1 MQWRRALAG
10 ILGLALVLAA
20 DAARA
25 DSREQIETKSAVALG
40 ELRGFAPG
48 VQRLLSRAR
57 GVLVFPDIVGMGFG
71 TGGQYGEGALF
82 IGDEA
87 VAYYATTSARHQLPE
102 GARRTARVILFMTDT
117 ALVSFRNTVS
127 WQIGVHGEVDLVQAV
142 GKSVHLPRSDHPVLA
157 LGFSDLG
164 LMPGVNLNGSTINRI
179 AR

>member
-1 MQWRRALAG
+1 MQGKRALAG
-10 ILGLALVLAA
+10 ILGLVLVLAA
-20 DAARA
+20 GAVHA
-25 DSREQIETKSAVALG
+25 DSREQIESKSSVALT

-48 VQRLLSRAR
+48 LQRLLRKARA
-57 GVLVFPDIVGMGFG
+57 VLVFPDIVGMGFG

-87 VAYYATTSARHQLPE
+87 VAYYATTSSLHQLPE
-102 GARRTARVILFMTDT
+102 GAVRTARVILFMTDD

-127 WQIGVHGEVDLVQAV
+127 WQIGVHGEVDLVQAAGNTV
-142 GKSVHLPRSDHPVLA
+142 RLARAEHPVLA
-157 LGFSDLG
+157 LGFSNLG